1 MFPPP
6 PARSQY
12 SVLIKVTELVE
23 PVLVLEPFLGSRVDL
38 PGLAAAAAS
47 SSKQEASK
55 QHTRN
60 GEKSD
65 IRRGASDSGEILVD
79 DTYGCEVQSHKV

>member
-1 MFPPP
+1 
-6 PARSQY
+6 
-12 SVLIKVTELVE
+12 
-23 PVLVLEPFLGSRVDL
+23 VDL

-47 SSKQEASK
+47 SSKQQQAASK
-55 QHTRN
+55 QQHARN

-65 IRRGASDSGEILVD
+65 FRRGASDSGEILVD

>member
-12 SVLIKVTELVE
+12 SVLIRVTELVE
-23 PVLVLEPFLGSRVDL
+23 PVLVLQPVLVSRVDL
-38 PGLAAAAAS
+38 PGLAASSKQQAAS
-47 SSKQEASK
+47 SS
-55 QHTRN
+55 TREM
-60 GEKSD
+60 GKKSEL
-65 IRRGASDSGEILVD
+65 RRGALDLVEFLVD